1 LHLNEIRPDM
11 TDLVVCPLC
20 LDHFGREALLGDP
33 PILSVEHPIPS
44 AVEGEFKT
52 LTCRKCNNTA
62 GAILDSHFVQ
72 MIPSYDWVLGSGPG
86 LKGTIRV
93 GDAALPMNLSWGGEG
108 NVNAIRIPGGRAS
121 EIADFQQKMKSLR
134 AGETIDLE
142 DCSSD
147 CPSLLQGL

>member
-1 LHLNEIRPDM
+1 M

-72 MIPSYDWVLGSGPG
+72 MIAYGREFAAEATEKSARTAAG
-86 LKGTIRV
+86 LTQHQ
-93 GDAALPMNLSWGGEG
+93 AADG
-108 NVNAIRIPGGRAS
+108 
-121 EIADFQQKMKSLR
+121 
-134 AGETIDLE
+134 
-142 DCSSD
+142 
-147 CPSLLQGL
+147 